1 MKTSI
6 IAVLYSTIVDVLT
19 DIMSESTLSITTLYL
34 I

>member
-6 IAVLYSTIVDVLT
+6 IAVLYSTVVDVLT
-19 DIMSESTLSITTLYL
+19 DIMSESTLSITALDL